1 MPSFLEFIKQIRIQ
15 EDAMQTRCF
24 NKVSDVASAAATLSP
39 VRRADRRSGENN
51 LLNTMCWASA
61 ARHAALSSQTEQR
74 AGLICCAVIPG
85 GVSALSHRSSLASRT
100 RSQQTLSPATQYN
113 SCFSDLKQNINTYVS
128 QSLLAIFLKLSL
140 LLLCEPKLVG
150 IVVACA
156 D

>member
-1 MPSFLEFIKQIRIQ
+1 
-15 EDAMQTRCF
+15 
-24 NKVSDVASAAATLSP
+24 
-39 VRRADRRSGENN
+39 
-51 LLNTMCWASA
+51 MCWASA

-100 RSQQTLSPATQYN
+100 RFQQTLSPATQYN

-140 LLLCEPKLVG
+140 FLLFNFCANPNLLALSWLARTKQARLHKAGNITLQLCRISRLTPAGMTVPN
-150 IVVACA
+150 
-156 D
+156 